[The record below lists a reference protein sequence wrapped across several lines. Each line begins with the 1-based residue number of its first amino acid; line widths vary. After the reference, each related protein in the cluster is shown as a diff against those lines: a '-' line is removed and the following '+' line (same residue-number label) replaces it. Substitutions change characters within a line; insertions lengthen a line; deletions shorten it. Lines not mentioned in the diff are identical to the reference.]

1 MAVKQPDSDEYR
13 GCWNCIFHDDSDGF
27 VITCLWNK
35 ENNSSVYLRCP
46 AWVNKEDNNGS
57 NN

>member
-27 VITCLWNK
+27 VITYK
-35 ENNSSVYLRCP
+35 Y
-46 AWVNKEDNNGS
+46 KGGS
-57 NN
+57 EE